1 VVESQDDP
9 RLLEWLQL
17 VLAVLQSPAEELFT
31 RLENAHARRAE
42 LARSLEQS
50 PANPAPSAELASAL
64 REHEAALAK
73 LADQVLV
80 EVRARIEELRRVR
93 GGTQGYRPSRV
104 DVPAY
109 LSRKA

>member
-1 VVESQDDP
+1 MADTHDDP

-17 VLAVLQSPAEELFT
+17 VLGVLESPAEELFA

-42 LARSLEQS
+42 LARSLEQA
-50 PANPAPSAELASAL
+50 PADPEPSSELAAAL
-64 REHEAALAK
+64 REHEAALTK

-80 EVRARIEELRRVR
+80 EVRARIEELRSVR
-93 GGTQGYRPSRV
+93 SGTQGYRQSRV
-104 DVPAY
+104 NVPAF